1 MGGNRIATN
10 HRVTARLLSLNML
23 FYFGTEDL
31 INKADYRVKFDCCDH
46 YAGGQ
51 IGQSTSDEIQFYPVL
66 NGIF

>member
-46 YAGGQ
+46 YAGVPQ
-51 IGQSTSDEIQFYPVL
+51 QVK
-66 NGIF
+66 